1 VHGTVPVMYLTV
13 SWDSGTVTKTTI
25 VSASRGSEDA
35 ALALSKMCFL
45 VPELGAVAAC
55 NLQPHS
61 ALASVLSAAAA
72 CRTASLLLSCTA
84 QALQRGCPLEPATV
98 FRLVSSATV
107 ALGPA
112 VQVAQLA
119 IESASAAS
127 ASTTHAEHAAF
138 LDRLCSLI
146 FSTAAVAVA
155 VVGRLQGRNP
165 APALLATVCRPERA
179 SVVCHQLGPVLQWC
193 LQLQGEAVK
202 PCEPAFNLSFGG
214 SVGQCGV
221 E

>member
-1 VHGTVPVMYLTV
+1 M
-13 SWDSGTVTKTTI
+13 
-25 VSASRGSEDA
+25 
-35 ALALSKMCFL
+35 

-55 NLQPHS
+55 GLQQDS
-61 ALASVLSAAAA
+61 ALAAVLYAVVA
-72 CRTASLLLSCTA
+72 CRTARLLLSYTD
-84 QALQRGCPLEPATV
+84 QALQRGCQLEPATL

-155 VVGRLQGRNP
+155 VVGQLQGRNP
-165 APALLATVCRPERA
+165 APALLATVCRRERA
-179 SVVCHQLGPVLQWC
+179 SMVCHQLAPVLQWC

-202 PCEPAFNLSFGG
+202 P
-214 SVGQCGV
+214 
-221 E
+221 